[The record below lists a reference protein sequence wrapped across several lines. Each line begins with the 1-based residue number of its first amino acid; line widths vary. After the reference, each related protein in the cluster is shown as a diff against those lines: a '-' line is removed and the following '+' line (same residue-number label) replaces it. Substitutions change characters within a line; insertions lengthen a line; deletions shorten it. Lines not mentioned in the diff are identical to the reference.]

1 MPSLRSRTRPRGVRF
16 ASLPS
21 DRSPE
26 RGASGG
32 GGPCPSAE
40 HRVPGAGG
48 SAADA
53 FTDVGELLAGVLDHM
68 PHPFSHPSDH
78 SVVVDVL
85 TPLFMEALIHECTN
99 PDRNRSRTSGNQEPG
114 TGRKG

>member
-1 MPSLRSRTRPRGVRF
+1 MRCRRCAPGPVRAACGSRPYRVIVR
-16 ASLPS
+16 
-21 DRSPE
+21 R
-26 RGASGG
+26 RGAPAGVVALAHQ
-32 GGPCPSAE
+32 PNTECQ
-40 HRVPGAGG
+40 AGG

-85 TPLFMEALIHECTN
+85 TPMFMEALIHECTN
-99 PDRNRSRTSGNQEPG
+99 PDRYRTSGNQEPG